1 MLQKQ
6 GRNVWLNNW
15 SVKTKTKNW
24 NKEKLSKFY
33 IFLREEICKTFA
45 SILQTN
51 STNLKNF
58 KQILMTG
65 AED

>member
-1 MLQKQ
+1 MAKSLESKDQ
-6 GRNVWLNNW
+6 
-15 SVKTKTKNW
+15 TKNC
-24 NKEKLSKFY
+24 NKEKSSKFY

-65 AED
+65 TED

>member
-15 SVKTKTKNW
+15 SVKTN
-24 NKEKLSKFY
+24 
-33 IFLREEICKTFA
+33 LREEICKTLA

>member
-24 NKEKLSKFY
+24 NKKKLWKFY
-33 IFLREEICKTFA
+33 IFLREEICKTLA

-51 STNLKNF
+51 STNLKNY